1 MQTLC
6 TIAAI
11 WLGVLAGL
19 AAIQHHPT
27 MPSAP
32 DRATTTVT
40 EQP

>member
-19 AAIQHHPT
+19 AAIHHPGA
-27 MPSAP
+27 PSAP